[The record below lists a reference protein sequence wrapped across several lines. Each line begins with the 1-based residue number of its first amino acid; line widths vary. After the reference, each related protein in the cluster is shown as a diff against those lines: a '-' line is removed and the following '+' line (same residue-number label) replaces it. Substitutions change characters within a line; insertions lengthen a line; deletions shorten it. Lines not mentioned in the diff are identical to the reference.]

1 MMHTC
6 GLHINVIRVV
16 SQKHLITCIVF
27 VDKCQKALKN
37 FYTRNNPV
45 AADWPPVPKFTFINL
60 ALVKDTT
67 EQHHQKPKFYLETIR
82 GSADDII
89 EIKEAVDY
97 NILFGAMENV
107 KPGTRIL
114 LEGRPGCGKT
124 TLVKK
129 LSRDWSEGKIL
140 GTVKYLFLVSLRK
153 FYSKPIQNLNTILD
167 TFDMQRLASDIS
179 SNFGEDICFI
189 FDGLDEYSAPFT
201 TSGCSWFEQLLRREK
216 LQCSLIFITSRPNAS
231 IDLRKSVTIRA
242 EVLGFLEQHV
252 MEYIDRSYADD
263 ITKAG
268 EVKAYLKEHQS
279 IRHMCYLPLHLVMVI
294 FLYDNRKASTPLPKT
309 ETEVYTQFTIMT
321 LRRYYDKKGRNQ
333 KVIGLRGVPEPEAG
347 ILQKICKLAYNRTA
361 ASRTDVSQYD
371 IEDGTSATEVETLGL
386 LIVDEKDGVECSE
399 TAYSFPHL
407 TNQEFL
413 AAYYMSTLGPEEQLA
428 AVKEHSV
435 SPHMGVVLKFYCGLT
450 KLENVDQWKAVL
462 NNALLGK
469 YKYIDNK
476 VNLNA
481 LHCIFE
487 SQNSCRC
494 RELFSLAE
502 GELAIR
508 NETLTLTDYCAI
520 GHCLAIASDIVTT
533 ITLECQLATEGLDII
548 TQKLMSVTLDKVTT
562 LK

>member
-1 MMHTC
+1 MYTFS
-6 GLHINVIRVV
+6 I
-16 SQKHLITCIVF
+16 SS
-27 VDKCQKALKN
+27 DDCQEALKDM
-37 FYTRNNPV
+37 YSRQNPV
-45 AADWPPVPKFTFINL
+45 APDWPPVPKFTFINL
-60 ALVKDTT
+60 ALIKDTT
-67 EQHHQKPKFYLETIR
+67 EQHPQKHKFYLETIR

-89 EIKEAVDY
+89 KTKEAVDY
-97 NILFGAMENV
+97 DTLFGAIQNV

-140 GTVKYLFLVSLRK
+140 GTVKYLFFVSLRK
-153 FYSKPIQNLNTILD
+153 FYSTPIQDLNTILD
-167 TFDMQRLASDIS
+167 SFDMQRLASDINIS
-179 SNFGEDICFI
+179 FGKDICFI
-189 FDGLDEYSAPFT
+189 FDGLDEYSASFT
-201 TSGCSWFEQLLRREK
+201 TSGSSWFEQLLRGEK
-216 LQCSLIFITSRPNAS
+216 LQRSLIFITSRPNAS

-333 KVIGLRGVPEPEAG
+333 KVVGLGGVPEPEAA
-347 ILQKICKLAYNRTA
+347 ILKKICKLAYNRTA

-371 IEDGTSATEVETLGL
+371 IGDGASATEVETLGL

-413 AAYYMSTLGPEEQLA
+413 AAYHMSTLCSEEQLA

-450 KLENVDQWKAVL
+450 KLENVDQWETVL
-462 NNALLGK
+462 DNALLRK
-469 YKYIDNK
+469 YSFDKKI
-476 VNLNA
+476 NLNA

-487 SQNSCRC
+487 SQNSHRC
-494 RELFSLAE
+494 RELFSNAE
-502 GELAIR
+502 GNLAIR

-548 TQKLMSVTLDKVTT
+548 TQKLMSVTLNKVTE
-562 LK
+562 LE

>member
-1 MMHTC
+1 MHTC
-6 GLHINVIRVV
+6 GLHINVIRVI
-16 SQKHLITCIVF
+16 SQKHLIACIVF

-45 AADWPPVPKFTFINL
+45 VPDWPPVPKFTFINL

-89 EIKEAVDY
+89 ETKEAVDY

-153 FYSKPIQNLNTILD
+153 FYSKPIQDLSNILD
-167 TFDMQRLASDIS
+167 TFHMQRLASDIS

-201 TSGCSWFEQLLRREK
+201 KSGCSWFEQLLRGEE
-216 LQCSLIFITSRPNAS
+216 LQSSLIFITSRPNVS
-231 IDLRKSVTIRA
+231 IHLRKSVTIRA

-321 LRRYYDKKGRNQ
+321 LRRYYDKKGIDQN
-333 KVIGLRGVPEPEAG
+333 IGELWWVPEPEAAVFK
-347 ILQKICKLAYNRTA
+347 KICKLAYNKTA
-361 ASRTDVSQYD
+361 ASRTDVSQHD
-371 IEDGTSATEVETLGL
+371 MVGDTAISTEMDTLGL
-386 LIVDEKDGVECSE
+386 MIVDKKEGIRSSE
-399 TAYSFPHL
+399 PSYSFPHL

-413 AAYYMSTLGPEEQLA
+413 AAYYMSTLGSEEQLA

-450 KLENVDQWKAVL
+450 KLENVEQWEAVL
-462 NNALLGK
+462 DNALLGGDL
-469 YKYIDNK
+469 YRK

-487 SQNSCRC
+487 SQNSHRC
-494 RELFSLAE
+494 RELFSKAK

-548 TQKLMSVTLDKVTT
+548 TQKLMSVTLDKVTK
-562 LK
+562 LE

>member
-333 KVIGLRGVPEPEAG
+333 KVIGLRGVPEPEAE
-347 ILQKICKLAYNRTA
+347 ILKKICKLAYNRTA

-450 KLENVDQWKAVL
+450 KLKNVEQWEAVL
-462 NNALLGK
+462 DNALLED
-469 YKYIDNK
+469 YVDRK

-487 SQNSCRC
+487 SQNSHRC
-494 RELFSLAE
+494 KELFRKAE
-502 GELAIR
+502 GKLAIR

-520 GHCLAIASDIVTT
+520 GHCLAIASDIVTI
-533 ITLECQLATEGLDII
+533 ITLKCQLATEGLDII
-548 TQKLMSVTLDKVTT
+548 TQKLMSVTLDKVTK
-562 LK
+562 LE

>member
-1 MMHTC
+1 M
-6 GLHINVIRVV
+6 
-16 SQKHLITCIVF
+16 
-27 VDKCQKALKN
+27 A
-37 FYTRNNPV
+37 P
-45 AADWPPVPKFTFINL
+45 DWPPVPKFTFINL

-67 EQHHQKPKFYLETIR
+67 EQHPQKPKFYLETIR

-89 EIKEAVDY
+89 ETKEAVDY
-97 NILFGAMENV
+97 NILFGAVENV

-129 LSRDWSEGKIL
+129 LSRDWSEGKVL
-140 GTVKYLFLVSLRK
+140 GTVKYLFLVSLRE
-153 FYSKPIQNLNTILD
+153 FYSNPIVDLNNILD
-167 TFDMQRLASDIS
+167 IFRMQRLANNIIDS
-179 SNFGEDICFI
+179 FGEDICFI
-189 FDGLDEYSAPFT
+189 FDGLDEYSVSFT
-201 TSGCSWFEQLLRREK
+201 KSRLSWFEQLLRGKE
-216 LQCSLIFITSRPNAS
+216 LQSSLIFITSRPNAS
-231 IDLRKSVTIRA
+231 IDLRRSVTIRA

-321 LRRYYDKKGRNQ
+321 LRRYYDKKGIDQN
-333 KVIGLRGVPEPEAG
+333 IGELWWVPEPEAAVFK
-347 ILQKICKLAYNRTA
+347 KICKLAYNKTA

-371 IEDGTSATEVETLGL
+371 MVGDTAISTEVDTLGL
-386 LIVDEKDGVECSE
+386 MIVDKKEGIRSSE
-399 TAYSFPHL
+399 PSYSFPHL

-413 AAYYMSTLGPEEQLA
+413 AAYHMSTLGPEEQLA

-435 SPHMGVVLKFYCGLT
+435 SSHMGVVLKFYCGLT
-450 KLENVDQWKAVL
+450 NLENVDQWKAVL
-462 NNALLGK
+462 DNALLGK
-469 YKYIDNK
+469 YITKI
-476 VNLNA
+476 NLNA

-487 SQNSCRC
+487 SQNSHRC
-494 RELFSLAE
+494 RELFSKAK